1 MRLSRGSRDG
11 VMFLIGLGLGLGLR
25 SLVEAATKRTGRTV
39 GKGSPADMPM
49 EGPAESWR
57 GSGLA
62 EDVGAEAASTGQSGE
77 DPDRERKMREAERQL
92 GLPAL

>member
-11 VMFLIGLGLGLGLR
+11 AMFLIGLGLGLGLR
-25 SLVEAATKRTGRTV
+25 SLVDAVSRRTGRTV
-39 GKGSPADMPM
+39 GQGSPADPPM
-49 EGPAESWR
+49 GGPAESWR

-62 EDVGAEAASTGQSGE
+62 EDVGTDASSTGQSGE
-77 DPDRERKMREAERQL
+77 DPDRERKMREAERLL